1 VTVAAVETVRMRPM
15 RPDEWSEVADL
26 IYVSLNYWCEA
37 NGRPAV
43 FRGGP
48 GSTRIFCEVYE
59 ALDPGQCLVAEHRE
73 TGRLAGSCFYRA
85 RETHCSLGIM
95 NVHPVYFG
103 RGIAKAL
110 LDHIVAFAREQ
121 GKPLRLVSSAL
132 NLDSFSLY
140 TRAGFVPRHAYQDMI
155 LTVPSEGFDVD
166 LPASNRVRPATPAD
180 VEAMAA
186 LELEVAG
193 ISRTKDYR
201 YFVENREGFWHVSV
215 AEALGGGLDGYLV
228 SLGDPGFNMIGPGAV
243 RDEEA
248 AAALLAAELHAN
260 AGRTPVFLLPVE
272 YGGLIRQAY
281 EWGARNVELHFAQVL
296 GDALPFRGITMP
308 TFLPETA

>member
-1 VTVAAVETVRMRPM
+1 MTVAVSTDLQLRAMER
-15 RPDEWSEVADL
+15 DDWSEVSDL

-48 GSTRIFCEVYE
+48 GSTRVFCDVYE
-59 ALDPGQCLVAEHRE
+59 TLDPGHCVVAEHGE

-103 RGIAKAL
+103 TGVGKAL
-110 LDHIVAFAREQ
+110 LEFVVDFARAE

-140 TRAGFVPRHAYQDMI
+140 TRAGFVPRTAYQD
-155 LTVPSEGFDVD
+155 LLVSVPADGVPSEG
-166 LPASNRVRPATPAD
+166 RVRDGT
-180 VEAMAA
+180 VEDAEAIAA
-186 LELEVAG
+186 LELDVAG
-193 ISRTKDYR
+193 ISRVKDYR
-201 YFVENREGFWHVSV
+201 YFAENAEGFWHLSVS
-215 AEALGGGLDGYLV
+215 EDEDGRIDGFLA
-228 SLGDPGFNMIGPGAV
+228 SCSHPGMPMIGPGVA
-243 RDEEA
+243 RGEEQ
-248 AAALLAAELHAN
+248 AAALLAAELDAN
-260 AGRTPVFLLPVE
+260 AGRTMVFLLPVE
-272 YGGLIRQAY
+272 YGGLVARAY
-281 EWGARNVELHFAQVL
+281 AWGARNVELHLAQVL
-296 GDALPFRGITMP
+296 GDAAPFRGVTMP